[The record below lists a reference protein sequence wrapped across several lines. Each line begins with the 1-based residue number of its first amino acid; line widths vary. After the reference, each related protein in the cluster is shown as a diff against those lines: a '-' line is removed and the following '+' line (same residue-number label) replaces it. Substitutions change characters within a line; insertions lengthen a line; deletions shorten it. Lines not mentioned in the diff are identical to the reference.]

1 MYFLI
6 INADLK
12 AYLLPLPAQSEM
24 YLNYVF
30 IFYLGNNVADQCA
43 AEKPCGSH
51 PLVECRNV
59 MVNSTVDG
67 AVVARTYGTT
77 CHCLEGYEYYVSS
90 KQCIGEATHFL
101 CLKDDVM

>member
-1 MYFLI
+1 
-6 INADLK
+6 
-12 AYLLPLPAQSEM
+12 M

>member
-1 MYFLI
+1 
-6 INADLK
+6 
-12 AYLLPLPAQSEM
+12 M

-43 AEKPCGSH
+43 ADNPCGSD

-59 MVNSTVDG
+59 VVNRTVEG
-67 AVVARTYGTT
+67 RATEIPTTYGTT
-77 CHCLEGYEYYVSS
+77 CHCPPGYEYYVSS
-90 KQCIGEATHFL
+90 QQCIGEATHFS